1 MPATGAV
8 HRDAEK
14 EEFWE
19 KGFLEVILAFSSEKQ
34 MGVFQAVGG
43 GRRAWLPRGQRELPQ
58 GTSKAQMPFR
68 KELKLSA

>member
-1 MPATGAV
+1 MPATGAG

-43 GRRAWLPRGQRELPQ
+43 GRRAWYEKQRESHGNYWL
-58 GTSKAQMPFR
+58 TK
-68 KELKLSA
+68 